1 MAYLSTAYKAGKR
14 IEHSGD
20 PGDALGKVAG
30 ARGGFVW
37 VDMVSPSPEEFEK
50 VTDQL
55 DIGGLS
61 FDELAHHRPRHAIE
75 HINGLVLIA
84 LKAFSRTDEE
94 TTNLATVPMFICV
107 TDRVILTVHKGA
119 EELLTGVRRRVEAR
133 TKFLACGPHAVLQAV
148 CDDVVAGYDRIAHE
162 IEADIIELE
171 HDVFGE
177 HPGHPVDEIYK
188 LKREVLFFRRV
199 EDPLHSVLSD
209 LARGDVDVHKGT
221 VEQFQTTLDR
231 LDRVDNT
238 IDGLNELITS
248 ILQAHL
254 AQVAVQQNS
263 DMRKI
268 SSWAAIIAVPTMI
281 AGLYGMN
288 FDFMPETKWKVGYPG
303 AVVVMLIACWIVY
316 RRLKRSGWL

>member
-1 MAYLSTAYKAGKR
+1 G
-14 IEHSGD
+14 E
-20 PGDALGKVAG
+20 PVDALEKVG
-30 ARGGFVW
+30 EARGGFVW
-37 VDMVSPSPEEFEK
+37 VDMVSPTPEEFEK

-55 DIGGLS
+55 GIGGLTLDDLS
-61 FDELAHHRPRHAIE
+61 YHRPRHAIE
-75 HINGLVLIA
+75 QINGLLVIT
-84 LKAFSRTDEE
+84 LKGFSRTGEE
-94 TTNLATVPMFICV
+94 TTNLATVSMHVCV
-107 TDRVILTVHKGA
+107 TPKALITVHKTADG
-119 EELLTGVRRRVEAR
+119 LLAGVRRRLEGR
-133 TKFLACGPHAVLQAV
+133 TKLLACGPDAVLQAV
-148 CDDVVAGYDRIAHE
+148 CDEIVAGYDRIAHD
-162 IEADIIELE
+162 IETDIIELE
-171 HDVFGE
+171 RDVFDTRTA
-177 HPGHPVDEIYK
+177 HPVDEIYS
-188 LKREVLFFRRV
+188 LKRKVLYLRRV

-209 LARGDVDVHKGT
+209 LARGEVEVHKGT
-221 VEQFQTTLDR
+221 VDHFQHTLDR

-288 FDFMPETKWKVGYPG
+288 FDFMPETTWKVGYPG

-316 RRLKRSGWL
+316 RRLKKSGWL

>member
-1 MAYLSTAYKAGKR
+1 MTYLATAYKTGKR
-14 IEHSGD
+14 VEHSGE
-20 PGDALGKVAG
+20 PVDAMEKVAD

-37 VDMVSPSPEEFEK
+37 VDMVSPTPEEFEK

-55 DIGGLS
+55 GIGGLS
-61 FDELAHHRPRHAIE
+61 LEELAHHKPRHAIE
-75 HINGLVLIA
+75 HINGLLLVT
-84 LKAFSRTDEE
+84 LKAFSRTGEE
-94 TTNLATVPMFICV
+94 TTNLATVPLNICI
-107 TDRVILTVHKGA
+107 TSRAILTVHHTA
-119 EELLTGVRRRVEAR
+119 EELLTGVRRRLEAR
-133 TKFLACGPHAVLQAV
+133 VKLLSCGPFAVLQAL
-148 CDDVVAGYDRIAHE
+148 CDEVVAGYDRIAHE
-162 IEADIIELE
+162 IEGDIIELE
-171 HDVFGE
+171 RDVFDEQTE
-177 HPGHPVDEIYK
+177 HASAEIYA

-221 VEQFQTTLDR
+221 VDHFQHTLDR

-288 FDFMPETKWKVGYPG
+288 FDFMPETTWKVGYPG

-316 RRLKRSGWL
+316 RRLKKSGWL